1 MPWRLIGKAAL
12 GGKTPSYKIVWANG
26 SPTKMVA
33 GDLSASGRFAYLSQ
47 SFSRRL
53 LDVCGDGWL
62 TAQKFFGHHIDDFK
76 KGLRGV

>member
-1 MPWRLIGKAAL
+1 MPWRLIGKIAL
-12 GGKTPSYKIVWANG
+12 GGNIPSYKIVWSNG

-47 SFSRRL
+47 SLSRRL
-53 LDVCGDGWL
+53 LDVCGHGWL
-62 TAQKFFGHHIDDFK
+62 TAQEFFGHYIDDFK